1 MDTQKIVRKYLWYDL
16 IANLCFGLVAMI
28 NNLDN
33 FIKADTLKTV
43 VSTVG
48 LINIIIFVVFTVKSR
63 RLMNKYYD
71 SELNKMG
78 ISLPSVGDKNFQE
91 LLDKAQEKL
100 KSCSVDG
107 LADKMSND
115 YMKYNM
121 IFTAMTM
128 FFMLFQ
134 ISQMMMQSIRFELL
148 LVFTI
153 VIEFG
158 FIFNMALE
166 YKFSQN
172 IKEDNND
179 KEQKSSQTDK

>member
-48 LINIIIFVVFTVKSR
+48 PINIIIFVVFTVKSR

-107 LADKMSND
+107 LADKLSED
-115 YMKYNM
+115 YMRYNL
-121 IFTAMTM
+121 IFTTIT
-128 FFMLFQ
+128 MLFVFFQ
-134 ISQMMMQSIRFELL
+134 MVISNMRFELL
-148 LVFTI
+148 LAFTI
-153 VIEFG
+153 VLECG
-158 FIFNMALE
+158 FIFNMTLE

-179 KEQKSSQTDK
+179 KEQKSPQTDK

>member
-107 LADKMSND
+107 LADKLSED
-115 YMKYNM
+115 YMRYNL
-121 IFTAMTM
+121 IFTTIT
-128 FFMLFQ
+128 MLFVFFQ
-134 ISQMMMQSIRFELL
+134 MVISNMRFELL
-148 LVFTI
+148 LAFTI
-153 VIEFG
+153 VLECG
-158 FIFNMALE
+158 FIFNMTLE

-172 IKEDNND
+172 TKGDDNNE
-179 KEQKSSQTDK
+179 EQKSSQVDK

>member
-107 LADKMSND
+107 LADKLSED
-115 YMKYNM
+115 YMRYNL
-121 IFTAMTM
+121 IFTTIT
-128 FFMLFQ
+128 MLFVFFQ
-134 ISQMMMQSIRFELL
+134 MVISNMRFELL
-148 LVFTI
+148 LAFTI
-153 VIEFG
+153 VLECG
-158 FIFNMALE
+158 FIFNMTLE

-179 KEQKSSQTDK
+179 KEQKNPQMDK

>member
-48 LINIIIFVVFTVKSR
+48 LINIIIFIVFTVKSR
-63 RLMNKYYD
+63 KLINKYYD
-71 SELNKMG
+71 SELNKMN
-78 ISLPSVGDKNFQE
+78 ISMPKVGDKNFQE

-100 KSCSVDG
+100 KTCSVDG

-115 YMKYNM
+115 YMRYDL
-121 IFTAMTM
+121 IFTTMTM
-128 FFMLFQ
+128 LFVFF
-134 ISQMMMQSIRFELL
+134 QMIMQNIRFELL
-148 LVFTI
+148 LAFTI
-153 VIEFG
+153 VLEFG
-158 FIFNMALE
+158 FIFNMILE

-172 IKEDNND
+172 TKGDDNNE
-179 KEQKSSQTDK
+179 EQKSSQVDK

>member
-1 MDTQKIVRKYLWYDL
+1 MDTQKTVRKYLWYDL

-28 NNLDN
+28 NNLSN
-33 FIKADTLKTV
+33 FIKTDALKTV

-63 RLMNKYYD
+63 RLINKYYD

-107 LADKMSND
+107 LADKLSND
-115 YMKYNM
+115 YMKYNL
-121 IFTAMTM
+121 IFTTMTM
-128 FFMLFQ
+128 LFVFF
-134 ISQMMMQSIRFELL
+134 QMIIQNIRFELL
-148 LVFTI
+148 FAFTM
-153 VIEFG
+153 VLEFG
-158 FIFNMALE
+158 FIFNMTLE

-172 IKEDNND
+172 TKGDD
-179 KEQKSSQTDK
+179 KI

>member
-107 LADKMSND
+107 LADKLSED
-115 YMKYNM
+115 YMRYNL
-121 IFTAMTM
+121 IFTTIT
-128 FFMLFQ
+128 MLFVFFQ
-134 ISQMMMQSIRFELL
+134 MVISNMRFELL
-148 LVFTI
+148 LAFTI
-153 VIEFG
+153 VLECG
-158 FIFNMALE
+158 FIFNMTLE

-179 KEQKSSQTDK
+179 KEQKSPQTDK